1 MNRRILG
8 ILLALVLLGSAGC
21 GGASGSSA
29 ASAQETLRKYGSNYR
44 ADMETP
50 EDGHLFGM
58 CYLAWEGIG
67 NGIDYQKAL
76 QLMKNLGVQSIRHW
90 MHFSYYMEDYQT
102 FKPEAVEQ
110 MHDILA
116 AMREQGFQVIG
127 MSHVNWSLKFGRF
140 GAGKPVRQPWE
151 GSDYYRWLECY
162 EETWYLVAEEFP
174 EITYWEIDNEI
185 NNKDFM
191 YTEGKFG
198 EKLSTQE
205 LAALSADMLF
215 YASRGIH
222 RANPNAVTVMG
233 GIVDP
238 LGLGIPETD
247 TGTTMVNFMEALYDA
262 IESGD
267 HGSFYPDDFFQ
278 VAAWHPYYYQGK
290 ADDYFVQGN
299 NRIYEVIRRREGK
312 DKKVFLTEFG
322 WNESIWGEENI
333 VEAMRDLYTV
343 IAEQMPYVESLHY
356 FRAFDNISNNGELA
370 GMFYDPNPGR
380 IDVMPGSDVRR
391 TPGAPK
397 PCAYAYQQAAGG
409 MGSLDVLMTPAENP

>member
-127 MSHVNWSLKFGRF
+127 MSHVNWSLESGRF

-247 TGTTMVNFMEALYDA
+247 TGTTMRSEERRVGKECR
-262 IESGD
+262 SRW
-267 HGSFYPDDFFQ
+267 S
-278 VAAWHPYYYQGK
+278 PY
-290 ADDYFVQGN
+290 
-299 NRIYEVIRRREGK
+299 
-312 DKKVFLTEFG
+312 
-322 WNESIWGEENI
+322 
-333 VEAMRDLYTV
+333 
-343 IAEQMPYVESLHY
+343 H
-356 FRAFDNISNNGELA
+356 
-370 GMFYDPNPGR
+370 
-380 IDVMPGSDVRR
+380 
-391 TPGAPK
+391 
-397 PCAYAYQQAAGG
+397 
-409 MGSLDVLMTPAENP
+409 

>member
-127 MSHVNWSLKFGRF
+127 MSHVNWSLESGRF
-140 GAGKPVRQPWE
+140 GA
-151 GSDYYRWLECY
+151 
-162 EETWYLVAEEFP
+162 
-174 EITYWEIDNEI
+174 
-185 NNKDFM
+185 
-191 YTEGKFG
+191 
-198 EKLSTQE
+198 
-205 LAALSADMLF
+205 AAL
-215 YASRGIH
+215 
-222 RANPNAVTVMG
+222 G
-233 GIVDP
+233 GQRLLP
-238 LGLGIPETD
+238 
-247 TGTTMVNFMEALYDA
+247 
-262 IESGD
+262 
-267 HGSFYPDDFFQ
+267 
-278 VAAWHPYYYQGK
+278 
-290 ADDYFVQGN
+290 
-299 NRIYEVIRRREGK
+299 
-312 DKKVFLTEFG
+312 
-322 WNESIWGEENI
+322 
-333 VEAMRDLYTV
+333 
-343 IAEQMPYVESLHY
+343 
-356 FRAFDNISNNGELA
+356 LA
-370 GMFYDPNPGR
+370 GM
-380 IDVMPGSDVRR
+380 
-391 TPGAPK
+391 
-397 PCAYAYQQAAGG
+397 
-409 MGSLDVLMTPAENP
+409 L